1 MTAASGFW
9 HYPNCPRMWC
19 SGHADDS
26 SKDIHTTDLDG
37 VLGEFVI
44 VSQTDGHKPLVAI
57 IDLPGP
63 QFEMT
68 TPQARQFA
76 WQLML
81 AADFADQAGTPVP
94 TEQITRA
101 LAEMLGAL
109 AA

>member
-9 HYPNCPRMWC
+9 HYPNCPRPWC

-26 SKDIHTTDLDG
+26 SKNIHTTDLDG

-44 VSQTDGHKPLVAI
+44 VTQTDGRKPLVAI

-63 QFEMT
+63 QFELT

-81 AADFADQAGTPVP
+81 AADFTDRAGVPVDA
-94 TEQITRA
+94 EAITQA
-101 LAEMLGAL
+101 LATLL
-109 AA
+109 DRQAA